1 MSLFVCFHFLFLLL
15 SVSSVRWLWFDLVA
29 EQMRSPCGVGAG
41 FASLKFF
48 VGGTFRLSH
57 GTMIIESVAAAETR
71 QAASLRRGFPVA
83 SCFHGLLLLCRVRH
97 RFRATFSRQP
107 RQVRKEATVT
117 GSFVCSGAPVPGF
130 SCLLRC
136 RGILRPFSFR
146 VAGRDARLSTN
157 WFSLRL
163 FRHD

>member
-1 MSLFVCFHFLFLLL
+1 M
-15 SVSSVRWLWFDLVA
+15 
-29 EQMRSPCGVGAG
+29 GAG
-41 FASLKFF
+41 FAIFKFF

-71 QAASLRRGFPVA
+71 QAESLRRGFPVFSVA
-83 SCFHGLLLLCRVRH
+83 SCFHGLLLICRVRH
-97 RFRATFSRQP
+97 RFHATFSRQP

-136 RGILRPFSFR
+136 GGATDTSPL
-146 VAGRDARLSTN
+146 
-157 WFSLRL
+157 
-163 FRHD
+163 